1 MGSTSVAHKERRK
14 ETDVGLAAAVD
25 LLRVR
30 TRIKDDGS
38 QVVDET
44 VAVGDG
50 RWHQILTG
58 TKCLQTSMTRF
69 VATGAMAGAI
79 CEVIARRE
87 TGEGT

>member
-1 MGSTSVAHKERRK
+1 MESTLAAHKERRK

-25 LLRVR
+25 LLKVR

-44 VAVGDG
+44 AVVEDG

-58 TKCLQTSMTRF
+58 TKCLRTSMTRF

-79 CEVIARRE
+79 CETSARRE